1 MQRCNGRVF
10 IGLTLIT
17 VAVGSFSYVLQ
28 ETSNF
33 EPSQIVIPA
42 IENPIKIRPINTSC
56 MAFIKEEAVYSS
68 EIAIPYEKQG
78 DEISHINVAGH
89 PEKITTD
96 PHRTVKDKSVIKRAS
111 SIHIIKGC
119 NNDI

>member
-1 MQRCNGRVF
+1 MQRHNGIAFTV
-10 IGLTLIT
+10 LTLTT
-17 VAVGSFSYVLQ
+17 VAVGSLSYWAQ

-33 EPSQIVIPA
+33 EPSVIVIPA
-42 IENPIKIRPINTSC
+42 VENPIKIRPINTSC
-56 MAFIKEEAVYSS
+56 MPFIKEEAVYSS

-111 SIHIIKGC
+111 SFHIIKSC